1 MSMQPDE
8 FRRYARQMILPEM
21 GQEGQERLRSASV
34 LCVGAGGLGSPVAMY
49 LAAAGVGRL
58 GLVEFD
64 RVDLSNLQRQVLHGT
79 SDVGRLKV
87 ESARET
93 LRELNPHVRVEVHPA
108 KLTAAN
114 VMELVRAYDLVV
126 DGTDNFTAR
135 YLVND
140 ACVLLAKTNVYGAVL
155 RFEGQAS
162 VFAPQ
167 EGGPCYRCLFPEPPP
182 PELAPSC
189 AEAGVLGVVPG
200 LIGLLQATETLKQVL
215 GIGESLVG
223 RLMVFDA
230 LRTKF
235 RELSVRRDPQCAVCG
250 ETPTIRQPVEV
261 GASCASGVAL
271 EPEAGTGPAEV
282 GVQDMQRVLQNPG
295 SGIVVLDVREVQEH
309 QVGMVE
315 GMKACPL
322 TQLES
327 WFRELDPAL
336 QYYVCC
342 RSGMRS
348 QRAVAE
354 LRRRGLSKVC
364 NVRGGL
370 QRWVQEVDPGFP
382 LV

>member
-1 MSMQPDE
+1 MQPDE

-327 WFRELDPAL
+327 WVSELDPAL
-336 QYYVCC
+336 EYYVCC